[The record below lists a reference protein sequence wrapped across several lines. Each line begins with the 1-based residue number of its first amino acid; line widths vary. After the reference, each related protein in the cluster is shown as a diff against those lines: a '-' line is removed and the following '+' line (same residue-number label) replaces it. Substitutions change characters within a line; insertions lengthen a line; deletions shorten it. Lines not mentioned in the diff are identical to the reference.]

1 MTRRRVVRF
10 RASRLEKIAVWH
22 PIPYSQSSATR
33 RGFTL
38 IELLVVIA
46 IIAVLIALLLPAVQQ
61 AREAARRTQCK
72 NNLKQIALAAHNH
85 HDVYLNFPYAILDRQ
100 FEQSATDPKTYVTGL
115 IELLPFL
122 ERDAV
127 AQRWNPDLPRNS
139 TDDSDGDGYTN
150 AMLQKMLIPTYTCPS
165 MSPPSGPLGGAEER
179 AYCSYLLHSGT
190 QDTTWHPYW
199 AMYGMTSPPAY
210 DGIFMPRWYDYPNV
224 NKEVRIGDVSDGTS
238 NTFLVG
244 ETDFKPQ
251 GAPST
256 SYGGV
261 WAYGYCGYSYGST
274 DNPFNVHNNTNTVYG
289 AYRSEHTGGAN
300 FAFTDGSVRFVSES
314 IDNDLYQ
321 GLGTRAGN
329 EVLGEF

>member
-1 MTRRRVVRF
+1 MRSPTSDFRF
-10 RASRLEKIAVWH
+10 PIPASRPL
-22 PIPYSQSSATR
+22 R

-85 HDVYLNFPYAILDRQ
+85 HDVYLNFPYASVNCQPDAVTLSD
-100 FEQSATDPKTYVTGL
+100 ATWVSGL
-115 IELLPFL
+115 TLLLPFL
-122 ERDAV
+122 ERDDI

-150 AMLQKMLIPTYTCPS
+150 ATLQQMLIPSYTCPS
-165 MSPPSGPLGGAEER
+165 MSPPSGPLTEDR
-179 AYCSYLLHSGT
+179 AYCSYLLHGGT
-190 QDTTWHPYW
+190 QE
-199 AMYGMTSPPAY
+199 AMYHAYWEMMGMPRPPEY
-210 DGIFMPRWYDYPNV
+210 SGIFMPKWYNPETDTTYNE
-224 NKEVRIGDVSDGTS
+224 EVGMSDVTDGTS

-251 GAPST
+251 GVPST
-256 SYGGV
+256 TMGGV
-261 WAYGYCGYSYGST
+261 WAYGYIGYCWGTT
-274 DNPFNVHNNTNTVYG
+274 DVPFNNHDNTGTVYG

-300 FAFTDGSVRFVSES
+300 FALTDGSVRFVSES

-329 EVLGEF
+329 EVIGEF